1 MKRLDLRMNLI
12 DFIAKRN
19 NRHFRT
25 DIVITSHNVY
35 YVNFIIDF

>member
-1 MKRLDLRMNLI
+1 MNLI

-35 YVNFIIDF
+35 IRNYSYIKYSYLIK